1 MVVFLV
7 EVLAAHATH
16 LRGTWNLQSGRSRL
30 NNVKSE
36 GRKGV
41 IFGERAEHRRADAGS
56 AITFNHGPSW
66 PWTQERQQTQK
77 LSLEKRSNKMSSI
90 PHICIIGLLSFAVG
104 NCHFFAEA
112 SWRQLS
118 ARSRG
123 ASTRTL
129 RSIPTTSAVQD
140 NSLQYQFSSLFGNK
154 NSGTLDGQRKRRHIA
169 SFLAVTSLFRG
180 GADDVCEIAQK
191 HHHREVVA
199 HVEESKNN
207 DKKGDDSVEDA
218 IHTTHTTSL
227 KSKGKV
233 NNDDERYSRQM
244 YTLGARAHNLVRSTT
259 AILDG
264 PLGGKQLSHALSGSS
279 LHVRY
284 KGADG
289 FEGVEANG
297 YDIHATTDVNDNLMT
312 NETPSGLLY
321 EIAKNLALSGVGRII
336 LVQNDNNDEEVDS
349 IDAGYFDGSLDD
361 LGAAYH
367 RAALEEISVINNCK
381 IKIKGE
387 SEEEEGNSDDDEQ
400 EMMSLHDGAALLSE
414 FIQRLNPG
422 VQVSVLSRSKLLRL
436 LRSEDWGG
444 REEDETDDGQ
454 ENISLGIN
462 PVMVCVDR
470 SISAQLEINDACRDQ
485 EYSTSRIIPFVS
497 VETTGVHAKIF
508 CDFGPKFTV
517 IDEDGETPRSTLL
530 DRIEEVANDV
540 EFDENKDR
548 LHYSVQ
554 CIDSERHDVS
564 KGDVVEFHMEHSDI
578 HGAKASFP
586 KCKVISVKSPKSFI
600 VTEWVGDT
608 AHKMP
613 NDSSSSVLSLISGK
627 ARSFSRIKIPKQ
639 IAFSSLQDIIQPKD
653 ESSIS
658 FKCCNDDTLFTP
670 SDLEKSFDLVRRRA
684 VMIALSVLDEFVRKY
699 GRLPSK
705 MSNSHRVND
714 GFKHERTDT
723 ERFLS
728 LARKL
733 AKENDG
739 HSTNEDKWESLIIEF
754 AQTCRAKFTP
764 VQALSGALAAQ
775 EVLKAATGL
784 YNPVHQ
790 FLLYDCDEVLHGSNE
805 ESRDSRIQY
814 LSTTPGLS
822 YLLGQQTCHKLA
834 GSCLFLV
841 GAGAIGCELLKNLAA
856 MGAGT
861 GAANKKQGRIIIT
874 DMDTIEKSNLSRQ
887 LLFRDSDVGEF
898 KSVAAR
904 SATLRFNPSCQ
915 VEAHTS
921 RVGEE
926 EDDGPFDD
934 EFWSSRCN
942 VVLNA
947 LDNVEARLYVDRQC
961 VKHGL
966 GLIDAGTLGPKG
978 NVQVVIPHNSESYGS
993 SADPP
998 EPDIPVCTL
1007 KNFPYEI
1014 SHTIQWARDLFDG
1027 YFYRRPRQ
1035 ANDHVDEMAQT
1046 EDLTAFGQSL
1056 IEKLGDDAALEMAG
1070 ELGEDL
1076 GPFPFIFGNADT
1088 SDPEYVSAVKKESI
1102 NWAIQQAH
1110 QLFLVAMHELLEKH
1124 PIDSVD
1130 DDGAL
1135 FWSGARRAPK
1145 PLRFIPLDSEEEEV
1159 SAQQVLINERIAQFV
1174 SSASRLRME
1183 SFLDVKEG
1191 DTTSLITLEEAFMT
1205 LQDHAKLLDKK
1216 ETSREILHNLSGG
1229 GGDVDSLSLILD
1241 KLNGAKVGASF
1252 LPRLNLADFEKDDE
1266 SNGHVAFV
1274 TAASNLRAMA
1284 YGIPP
1289 VDAMETRRVAGRI
1302 VPAMITTTGLVSALS
1317 CLELVKLLKG
1327 LPLTMH
1333 RNAFVNLALPFFA
1346 FTAPMPAAEV
1356 QSVNGKTH
1364 TIWDRISIRGN
1375 GKHPVHSMT
1384 LKFFLK
1390 KILKKAGCGEDIE
1403 ISSVSYGPFMIYANF
1418 LHSHDDEMLEASL
1431 IESIRDAIVSE
1442 ADDESSLTTDIESEQ
1457 KAVLAKL
1464 DHKRF
1469 LDFSVTVED
1478 QGTGEEFELPTV
1490 RLFLDD

>member
-1 MVVFLV
+1 MGGRV
-7 EVLAAHATH
+7 ACRAQADH
-16 LRGTWNLQSGRSRL
+16 LRCTRTDRRHIVGTVK
-30 NNVKSE
+30 NVKSL
-36 GRKGV
+36 GK
-41 IFGERAEHRRADAGS
+41 
-56 AITFNHGPSW
+56 N
-66 PWTQERQQTQK
+66 
-77 LSLEKRSNKMSSI
+77 SNKMSSI
-90 PHICIIGLLSFAVG
+90 PHICIIVLLSFAVG

-123 ASTRTL
+123 ASAATL
-129 RSIPTTSAVQD
+129 RSIPTTSTEYQED
-140 NSLQYQFSSLFGNK
+140 RSLPSQFPSSLF
-154 NSGTLDGQRKRRHIA
+154 GTLDGQRKRRHLA
-169 SFLAVTSLFRG
+169 SFLAATSLFRG
-180 GADDVCEIAQK
+180 GGADDCEIAQQ
-191 HHHREVVA
+191 HNREVGA
-199 HVEESKNN
+199 HVEERKNI
-207 DKKGDDSVEDA
+207 DKGDDSVEDA
-218 IHTTHTTSL
+218 IHYLHT
-227 KSKGKV
+227 KSIKRKGKV

-264 PLGGKQLSHALSGSS
+264 PLGGKRRSHALSGSS
-279 LHVRY
+279 LDVRC

-289 FEGVEANG
+289 FEGVEANHH
-297 YDIHATTDVNDNLMT
+297 DLHATTDVNDTLQT

-336 LVQNDNNDEEVDS
+336 LVQNDNNDEGS

-367 RAALEEISVINNCK
+367 RAALEEICALNNYNDK
-381 IKIKGE
+381 TKGE
-387 SEEEEGNSDDDEQ
+387 GEEEEGNSDADEQ
-400 EMMSLHDGAALLSE
+400 EVMSSHDGATLLSE

-436 LRSEDWGG
+436 LRGEDLGVSD
-444 REEDETDDGQ
+444 EDETDDGQ
-454 ENISLGIN
+454 ENITLSNN
-462 PVMVCVDR
+462 PVMICVDR
-470 SISAQLEINDACRDQ
+470 SITAQLEMNDACRDQ

-497 VETTGVHAKIF
+497 AETAGVHAKIF
-508 CDFGPKFTV
+508 CDFGPKFTIV
-517 IDEDGETPRSTLL
+517 DEDGETPRSILL
-530 DRIEEVANDV
+530 DRIEEVTNDAM
-540 EFDENKDR
+540 FDESKDR

-564 KGDVVEFHMEHSDI
+564 KGDVVEFDVEHSDD
-578 HGAKASFP
+578 HGAKVSLP
-586 KCKVISVKSPKSFI
+586 QCRVISVKSPKSFI
-600 VTEWVGDT
+600 VTEWVENT
-608 AHKMP
+608 ANK
-613 NDSSSSVLSLISGK
+613 NATDSSSSVLSLISGK
-627 ARSFSRIKIPKQ
+627 ARSFSRIKLPKQ
-639 IAFSSLQDIIQPKD
+639 IAFSSLRDIIRPKD
-653 ESSIS
+653 GSITS
-658 FKCCNDDTLFTP
+658 FNCCNNDTLFTP
-670 SDLEKSFDLVRRRA
+670 SDLEKSFDLIRRRA
-684 VMIALSVLDEFVRKY
+684 IMTAFSALDEFVRKY

-705 MSNSHRVND
+705 MSNSHRKND
-714 GFKHERTDT
+714 GARHKRGDT

-728 LARKL
+728 LVRKL

-739 HSTNEDKWESLIIEF
+739 HSTNNDEWESLITQF

-764 VQALSGALAAQ
+764 VQSLSGALAAQ

-790 FLLYDCDEVLHGSNE
+790 FLLYDCDEVLHGLNE
-805 ESRDSRIQY
+805 ESGENRIQC

-822 YLLGQQTCHKLA
+822 YLLGQQTSHKLA
-834 GSCLFLV
+834 GSRLFLV

-861 GAANKKQGRIIIT
+861 GAGNNKQGRIIIT

-915 VEAHTS
+915 VEAHTR
-921 RVGEE
+921 RVGE

-934 EFWSSRCN
+934 EFWSSGCT

-947 LDNVEARLYVDRQC
+947 LDNVEARLFVDRQC

-978 NVQVVIPHNSESYGS
+978 NVQVVIPHESESYGS
-993 SADPP
+993 STDPP

-1035 ANDHVDEMAQT
+1035 ANDHVGEMAQT

-1088 SDPEYVSAVKKESI
+1088 SDPEYLSAVKKESI

-1110 QLFLVAMHELLEKH
+1110 QLFFVAMNELLEKH
-1124 PIDSVD
+1124 PVDSVD

-1159 SAQQVLINERIAQFV
+1159 SAQQVLINERIAEFV

-1183 SFLDVKEG
+1183 SFLDVKKG
-1191 DTTSLITLEEAFMT
+1191 DATSFIFLEEAFLS
-1205 LQDHAKLLDKK
+1205 LQSHAKLFDKAK
-1216 ETSREILHNLSGG
+1216 TSREILHNLSGG
-1229 GGDVDSLSLILD
+1229 GVDGDSLSLILD

-1317 CLELVKLLKG
+1317 CLELVKQLKG
-1327 LPLTMH
+1327 LPLSMH

-1356 QSVNGKTH
+1356 PSVNGKTH
-1364 TIWDRISIRGN
+1364 TIWNRLSIRGN
-1375 GKHPVHSMT
+1375 GKQPVHSMT
-1384 LKFFLK
+1384 LKYFLK
-1390 KILKKAGCGEDIE
+1390 KILKKAGCGEVIE
-1403 ISSVSYGPFMIYANF
+1403 ISSLSYGPYMIYANF
-1418 LHSHDDEMLEASL
+1418 LHSHDDEMLKVSL
-1431 IESIRDAIVSE
+1431 MESVRDAIVSE
-1442 ADDESSLTTDIESEQ
+1442 ADDESSLTTDKFAVESDLEKKSTLTNRQ
-1457 KAVLAKL
+1457 KTILAKL
-1464 DHKRF
+1464 DRKRF

-1478 QGTGEEFELPTV
+1478 QGTGEELELPAV
-1490 RLFLDD
+1490 RLFLDDNVLSTI